1 MIRKKKH
8 IENSSEEIGIF
19 KFVLLMLFCNLFR
32 LLKFIPN
39 NDPIMGSMLPFS
51 KKNKWYTGA
60 LFALLTMV
68 SFDIITGFVGVWTI
82 VTALTYAAL
91 GLLFNY
97 IYSKRQKAG
106 KTIGLKVYFGSGIAG
121 VLIFDFITGVIA
133 TPFMFGMSFEQA
145 LIGQIPFTLIHL
157 ATVSFFVLIITPI
170 LDKNVLMNPRLDD
183 EHVANYLKTKIL
195 HVV

>member
-1 MIRKKKH
+1 
-8 IENSSEEIGIF
+8 
-19 KFVLLMLFCNLFR
+19 
-32 LLKFIPN
+32 
-39 NDPIMGSMLPFS
+39 
-51 KKNKWYTGA
+51 
-60 LFALLTMV
+60 MV